1 MYLTHSFVAIKKGEL
16 DYLMFYITEDYVE
29 QQVRLKE
36 QLNPLLEELGRDLLD
51 KGAVVKAFDRDI
63 KSANEELTEQF
74 DQEFTRDIII
84 SFDNRMEKPGLL
96 ILNSDIQSFDPKSHK
111 WLYISFREFLDE
123 YGVVKIYKMK
133 ELFDIL
139 STAVKEGK
147 DLFRLAENHIK
158 KDKAVSAHKMIELKP
173 GIFGISLDLKE
184 TFNFFNQLRNK

>member
-111 WLYISFREFLDE
+111 WLYISFREFLDA
-123 YGVVKIYKMK
+123 YGGVKIYKMK